1 VRKLLLFI
9 VLIALI
15 GGVVAWQ
22 MLETSGYVLIAVG
35 NYTVEMSLWA
45 LLFLL
50 LLVWFL
56 LRTGGYFF
64 RLLVE
69 PGRQLVRQRVT
80 SRQSRFRARTAIY

>member
-1 VRKLLLFI
+1 MRKLLLFI

-56 LRTGGYFF
+56 LRAGAIFF
-64 RLLVE
+64 DCW
-69 PGRQLVRQRVT
+69 
-80 SRQSRFRARTAIY
+80 